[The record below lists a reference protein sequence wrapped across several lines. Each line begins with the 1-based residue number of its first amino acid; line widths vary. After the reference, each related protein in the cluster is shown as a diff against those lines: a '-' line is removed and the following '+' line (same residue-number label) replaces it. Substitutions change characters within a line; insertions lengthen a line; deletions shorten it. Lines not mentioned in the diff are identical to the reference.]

1 MIWVASILREP
12 ISGLTHIIAALLA
25 VVGLVLLVYRAAVAK
40 KAWHWVSFAIYGI
53 SLIALYTI
61 SALHHSLHL
70 SPGAL
75 NLFLRLDHAMIFLLI
90 AGTYTPLCLTV
101 LRGGWGWSLFGV
113 NWALAATF
121 IPLNIALPGPPRA
134 LVIVGFVFYLVMG
147 WLIALAWRPLTR
159 ALPRAGIV
167 WLVLGGVL
175 YSAGAGVLNMKG
187 LQIAPGFGAHE
198 LWHLFVMAGSGC
210 HFWVMLKYIM
220 QVD

>member
-1 MIWVASILREP
+1 MIWADSILREP
-12 ISGLTHIIAALLA
+12 FNALSHASAALLA
-25 VVGLVLLVYRAAVAK
+25 IVGLVLLVTRAAAARKV
-40 KAWHWVSFAIYGI
+40 WHLVSFAIYGI
-53 SLIALYTI
+53 SLIALYTL
-61 SALHHSLHL
+61 STLHHSLDV
-70 SPGAL
+70 SPVVL
-75 NLFLRLDHAMIFLLI
+75 NVFIRLDHAMIYFLI
-90 AGTYTPLCLTV
+90 AGTYTPICLTV
-101 LRGGWGWSLFGV
+101 LRGGWGWSLFGI

-121 IPLNIALPGPPRA
+121 IPLNIVLPGPPRP
-134 LVIVGFVFYLVMG
+134 LIIVGFIFYLVMG
-147 WLIALAWRPLTR
+147 WLIVLAWRPLIR